1 MITPSEEKWIAFPV
15 EKKLEFFAV
24 HDRLI
29 AAETQKIKLLGELRQ
44 CLLHHWMKSAIGDLK
59 DRNEKWFFGFVREYY
74 SRMRQEKTDF
84 CYNEVAMPMAA
95 AELAIEWMTKYFKDV
110 ADRTSSWHGQT
121 NSVTSGLYQIRRQH
135 ERLTKPQEEN

>member
-1 MITPSEEKWIAFPV
+1 MNVSEETWIAFPV
-15 EKKLEFFAV
+15 EKKLEVFENMRKLQEAKRKAV
-24 HDRLI
+24 DLMD
-29 AAETQKIKLLGELRQ
+29 QLRW

-84 CYNEVAMPMAA
+84 CYTDVAMPMAA

-110 ADRTSSWHGQT
+110 ADRTCSWHGQT
-121 NSVTSGLYQIRRQH
+121 NSVTSGLYQIRKQH